1 MYKGLISNIYKQL
14 IPFNNLITKWAEE
27 LNRNFSKEEMQM
39 ANRQRK
45 LNITDYRGNASQNH
59 TDIAPH
65 TCQNG
70 YHQKE
75 HHKCWRGR
83 AEKGILTHCSWECKL
98 GQPVQKTVWRLL
110 EKLKIELSYDPAT
123 LLLDI
128 SEKAKNTNLKRHIY
142 PNVHGSIICNC

>member
-1 MYKGLISNIYKQL
+1 
-14 IPFNNLITKWAEE
+14 
-27 LNRNFSKEEMQM
+27 M

-83 AEKGILTHCSWECKL
+83 AEKESLHT
-98 GQPVQKTVWRLL
+98 
-110 EKLKIELSYDPAT
+110 
-123 LLLDI
+123 
-128 SEKAKNTNLKRHIY
+128 
-142 PNVHGSIICNC
+142 VHGNVNWGSQCRKRYGGCLKN

>member
-98 GQPVQKTVWRLL
+98 G
-110 EKLKIELSYDPAT
+110 
-123 LLLDI
+123 
-128 SEKAKNTNLKRHIY
+128 
-142 PNVHGSIICNC
+142 